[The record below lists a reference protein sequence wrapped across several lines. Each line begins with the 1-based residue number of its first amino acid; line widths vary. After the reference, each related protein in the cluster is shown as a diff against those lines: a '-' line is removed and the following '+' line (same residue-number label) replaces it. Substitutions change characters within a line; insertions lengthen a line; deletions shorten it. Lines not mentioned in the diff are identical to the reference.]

1 MAKLHPE
8 KFIWLDGK
16 LVAWD
21 EAHVHILTHTLHYG
35 LGAFEGIRAY
45 ELSGSTNQGAVFR
58 LTEHIDRLMASS
70 KLCLINVPYSREQLI
85 AACVETLRQNNLRN
99 AYLRPLVFLGDGEM
113 GLGATKMAVRVAIA
127 TYVWGSYLGDEG
139 IKNGIRAKV
148 STFARSQQS
157 ALLKAKVC
165 GQYVNSVLAK
175 REVVLAG
182 YDEAIMLDSSG
193 YVAEASGENIFAVIR
208 GRLVTPPLSAAILEG
223 ITRDSVLTIAA
234 DLGIDI
240 VLADVLP
247 GSKADEVKKEEA
259 KIGDIQKRLADVERK
274 IEDRRKLFERNSLQA
289 RILAVNSDWGF
300 VVIDAGKASGLEQ
313 DTKLLVTR
321 NRQTIGKISVMSVD
335 GSRSVASIVPDAVL
349 GNIGIA
355 PGDSV
360 ILENLTAGQ

>member
-45 ELSGSTNQGAVFR
+45 ELSGDTTQGAVFR

-234 DLGIDI
+234 DLGIPCDEKQ
-240 VLADVLP
+240 LSRDQLYL
-247 GSKADEVKKEEA
+247 ADEVFLTGTAAEITPVREIDDRS
-259 KIGDIQKRLADVERK
+259 IG
-274 IEDRRKLFERNSLQA
+274 
-289 RILAVNSDWGF
+289 
-300 VVIDAGKASGLEQ
+300 AGKTGPITQ
-313 DTKLLVTR
+313 KLQEIFF
-321 NRQTIGKISVMSVD
+321 QTVRGQQQSYA
-335 GSRSVASIVPDAVL
+335 RW
-349 GNIGIA
+349 
-355 PGDSV
+355 
-360 ILENLTAGQ
+360 LTPIQ

>member
-234 DLGIDI
+234 DLGIPCDEKQ
-240 VLADVLP
+240 LSRDQLYL
-247 GSKADEVKKEEA
+247 ADEVFLTGTAAEITPVREIDDRS
-259 KIGDIQKRLADVERK
+259 IGTGKTGPITQKLQEIFFQTVRGQQQSYARWLTPIQ
-274 IEDRRKLFERNSLQA
+274 
-289 RILAVNSDWGF
+289 
-300 VVIDAGKASGLEQ
+300 
-313 DTKLLVTR
+313 
-321 NRQTIGKISVMSVD
+321 
-335 GSRSVASIVPDAVL
+335 
-349 GNIGIA
+349 
-355 PGDSV
+355 
-360 ILENLTAGQ
+360 